1 MNPRILSTIVLKDL
15 RLFFKNRFFALITV
29 LGLVAYAVI
38 YLLLPRQVDEMLE
51 IGLVAPALPSTFS
64 DQLQEEGLILQ
75 VKDSEDALKES
86 VANGDLLVG
95 IVLPDD
101 LLPVLMSGEKARAHI
116 FFSAE
121 LPEEMRDIYPLLVEE
136 WISMIG
142 GQSLAIETTTEVLG
156 PDMAGEQIPVRDRM
170 LPLFAIF
177 VLMME
182 TMGLASLIS
191 SEVVG
196 GTLHALLVTPL
207 RVEGLFL
214 GKGITGVG
222 LAFSET
228 AALMAVTG
236 GLNHHPL
243 LVLTIL
249 LLGAVMV
256 TGISFLVGAVSKD
269 MMSVMGWGILVLLLL
284 AIPSFNVLLPGLTS
298 DWIQILPSYYLVD
311 AIHRVENFEAGWTEV
326 IGDLLTLVTFSG
338 AFLVL
343 GIGALRR
350 RLR

>member
-15 RLFFKNRFFALITV
+15 KLFFKNRFFALITA
-29 LGLVAYAVI
+29 LGLVAYVAI
-38 YLLLPRQVDEMLE
+38 YLLLPREVDEMLE

-75 VKDSEDALKES
+75 VKDSEDALKGS
-86 VANGDLLVG
+86 IVTGDLLVG

-101 LLPVLMSGEKARAHI
+101 ILPVLMSGEKVRAHI
-116 FFSAE
+116 YFSAE

-136 WISMIG
+136 WVSMIG
-142 GQSLAIETTTEVLG
+142 HQSLAIETTTEILG
-156 PDMAGEQIPVRDRM
+156 PDMVGEQIPTRDRM
-170 LPLFAIF
+170 LPLFAVFI
-177 VLMME
+177 LMME

-228 AALMAVTG
+228 ALVMAITG
-236 GLNHHPL
+236 GLSDQPF
-243 LVLTIL
+243 LVLTVL

-256 TGISFLVGAVSKD
+256 TGIAFLVGAFSKD
-269 MMSVMGWGILVLLLL
+269 MMSVMAWGVLTLLLL
-284 AIPSFNVLLPGLTS
+284 VIPSFNVLLPG
-298 DWIQILPSYYLVD
+298 
-311 AIHRVENFEAGWTEV
+311 
-326 IGDLLTLVTFSG
+326 
-338 AFLVL
+338 
-343 GIGALRR
+343 
-350 RLR
+350 

>member
-15 RLFFKNRFFALITV
+15 KLFFKNRFFALITV
-29 LGLVAYAVI
+29 LGLVAYAGI
-38 YLLLPRQVDEMLE
+38 YLLMPREVDEVLE
-51 IGLVAPALPSTFS
+51 IGLVAPTLPSAFS

-75 VKDSEDALKES
+75 EVESEDALKELIS
-86 VANGDLLVG
+86 ESELMVG
-95 IVLPDD
+95 IVLPTNF
-101 LLPVLMSGEKARAHI
+101 LPTLMSGEKVRAHI
-116 FFSAE
+116 YFSAE

-136 WISMIG
+136 WVSMISR
-142 GQSLAIETTTEVLG
+142 QSLTIEATTEVLG
-156 PDMAGEQIPVRDRM
+156 PDMAGQQIPARDRM
-170 LPLFAIF
+170 LPLFAVFI
-177 VLMME
+177 LMME

-228 AALMAVTG
+228 ALLMAVTG
-236 GLNHHPL
+236 GLNHQPL
-243 LVLTIL
+243 LILTVL
-249 LLGAVMV
+249 LLGAAMV
-256 TGISFLVGAVSKD
+256 TGVAFLVGASSKD

-284 AIPSFNVLLPGLTS
+284 TIPSMNVLLPGLTS
-298 DWIQILPSYYLVD
+298 DWIRVLPSYYLVD
-311 AIHRVENFEAGWTEV
+311 AIHRVANFEAGWAEV
-326 IGDLLTLVTFSG
+326 IGNLVALLAFAG
-338 AFLVL
+338 AFLAS
-343 GIGALRR
+343 GIGVLRR